1 MAEYV
6 KGLGEIL
13 AGQRE
18 EVHGPQDEIDAI
30 MGKASDKLAAM
41 NRMAKKQNKIN
52 QRKIQDESSDNDQD
66 EASNGQSAAPSRRG
80 KKGKGEDDN
89 LPNPDDL
96 MGMLMAQNG
105 GRMPQ
110 QGMMQPPGGMGSMG
124 GAGMMAPPGGMGN
137 FGMMPPGGMGGYGP
151 GMMSLGGMQGMGPQ
165 MGMGMPPGT
174 SLGGSNR

>member
-30 MGKASDKLAAM
+30 MGKAGDKLAAM

-52 QRKIQDESSDNDQD
+52 QRKIVDSDDDGADEGSQSRSD
-66 EASNGQSAAPSRRG
+66 APSRRG
-80 KKGKGEDDN
+80 KRGNDNN

-96 MGMLMAQNG
+96 MGMLMAQQG
-105 GRMPQ
+105 GKMPG
-110 QGMMQPPGGMGSMG
+110 GMPGMPAGMGGIPGGMG
-124 GAGMMAPPGGMGN
+124 
-137 FGMMPPGGMGGYGP
+137 
-151 GMMSLGGMQGMGPQ
+151 
-165 MGMGMPPGT
+165 MGMGMPGGMPGGMGMGMPGMMPGMGMPGMMPGMGMPGMGMPGP
-174 SLGGSNR
+174 SLGGSHR